1 MGTTW
6 PRIRHNDYGVLT
18 PPEPGAWTP
27 RLTVS
32 VVIAAYGHQDKLDL
46 TLAALAAQSYPRH
59 LMEVIV
65 VDDGTSP
72 ALRLPEIV
80 PDNTRLVTTEPG
92 SRGRSNA
99 RNTGLALAGGDVV
112 HWLDADMVTFHDEV
126 EAHMRWHHL
135 AGYLVVMGYVR
146 YVDHRPGALRPAEV
160 HAAVSAAAT
169 EKLFDEAASEPH
181 SWIVDL
187 AERTDGL
194 RTAGD
199 AAYRVH
205 VTNAASVNTRLLRA
219 AGPLDTGLVLGE
231 DTELGYRLAQE
242 GAAFVLAPEARS
254 RHLGASMMMRDGDQV
269 RRYNQVFVPDHIPVM
284 RWRRTHPRR
293 QWLVPYVDVVVE
305 AAGASYDDL
314 RATVDGLLAST
325 LNDIRIT
332 LVGPWESVREDR
344 RNPLD
349 SPLLDL
355 LMVRGL
361 YRGEPRVRFAES
373 VPETVAPVPYRL
385 LCPAGWVPGPET
397 LRRLV
402 RQAVERGDGLVSVA
416 LDEADEVIAARL
428 ERTAAFARA
437 ALVRAEGESLD
448 AAVDD
453 VAGTRWVDGASL
465 GFLAAADAE
474 PPERGK
480 TDDPALTREIARLRA
495 ENARLAD
502 RLAALTGGAAEG
514 AQDGQD
520 GRIEQNGAGRD
531 GEQGERGGD
540 RGGEGGGRTRPVVS
554 PRRGARALLRRL
566 R

>member
-1 MGTTW
+1 MTQQPTGHARGAQ
-6 PRIRHNDYGVLT
+6 PRIRHNDYGTLT

-27 RLTVS
+27 RLPVS

-59 LMEVIV
+59 LTEVVV

-72 ALRLPEIV
+72 ALRLPEIR
-80 PDNTRLVTTEPG
+80 PENTRLITTEPG
-92 SRGRSNA
+92 ARGRSDA
-99 RNTGLALAGGDVV
+99 RNAGLAVADGDVV

-135 AGYLVVMGYVR
+135 AHYLVVMGYVR
-146 YVDHRPGALRPAEV
+146 YVDHRPGGPGPAEV

-205 VTNAASVNTRLLRA
+205 VTNAASVNARLLRE

-231 DTELGYRLAQE
+231 DTELGYRLAQA

-254 RHLGASMMMRDGDQV
+254 RHLGTSMMMRDGEQV

-284 RWRRTHPRR
+284 RWLRTHPRR
-293 QWLVPYVDVVVE
+293 QWLVPYVEVVVE
-305 AAGASYDDL
+305 AEGATYDDL
-314 RATVDGLLAST
+314 RATVDGFLAST

-332 LVGPWESVREDR
+332 LVGPWDEAREDR

-349 SPLLDL
+349 SPRLDL
-355 LMVRGL
+355 VMVRGL
-361 YRGEPRVRFAES
+361 YRGDPRVRFAA
-373 VPETVAPVPYRL
+373 ETPGTAAPVPYRMF
-385 LCPAGWVPGPET
+385 CPAGWVPGPET

-402 RQAVERGDGLVSVA
+402 QQASEQGYGLVSVA
-416 LDEADEVIAARL
+416 LDEEDEVVTARL
-428 ERTAAFARA
+428 EHTGAFARA
-437 ALVRAEGESLD
+437 ALVRDEAEPLD

-453 VAGTRWVDGASL
+453 VSGTRWMDGRTL
-465 GFLAAADAE
+465 GFLPAAEAQ
-474 PPERGK
+474 PPKRGK
-480 TDDPALTREIARLRA
+480 VDDPALTREIARLRA
-495 ENARLAD
+495 ENARLTGRLTAMTGQGAAAD
-502 RLAALTGGAAEG
+502 DGGA
-514 AQDGQD
+514 DGS
-520 GRIEQNGAGRD
+520 AS
-531 GEQGERGGD
+531 RGKAP
-540 RGGEGGGRTRPVVS
+540 RPPIS
-554 PRRGARALLRRL
+554 ARRGARALLRRL